1 MRNFLAFVLA
11 LTLVFW
17 GKMLLNPVSK
27 GIAASSDEGIGK
39 AAELTYVNS
48 TDSNAVEKDGIRFEI
63 LMPERVLTIPTNQPE
78 DRIRIKLG
86 IRIINQKPNPIR
98 INWINSVFPELVG
111 ADGTALKMLGGKNVF
126 IAETKQ
132 SSCPLVRS
140 GEGVTLFMENMLLY
154 WENDL
159 LKFGSGTGYSG
170 AWYFEGLKPGTY
182 YVRLSYANLNTT
194 NLCIDPANPKVKAVT
209 VKEFWTGFVVTPF
222 VKFRLERA

>member
-11 LTLVFW
+11 FSLVFW
-17 GKMLLNPVSK
+17 GKMLLNPVPK
-27 GIAASSDEGIGK
+27 GVAAPSNTGVER
-39 AAELTYVNS
+39 AAELKSLSS

-63 LMPERVLTIPTNQPE
+63 LMPERVLTIATNQPGVKMPV
-78 DRIRIKLG
+78 KLG

-98 INWINSVFPELVG
+98 INWINSVFPEIVRP
-111 ADGTALKMLGGKNVF
+111 DGTALKMLGGKNVF

-159 LKFGSGTGYSG
+159 LKIGSGTGYSG

-182 YVRLSYANLNTT
+182 YVRLSYANLNTA
-194 NLCIDPANPKVKAVT
+194 NLCIDPANPKVKAA
-209 VKEFWTGFVVTPF
+209 KEFWTGFVATPF